1 MPLVSCPDCGH
12 LISTEAQTCPNCGA
26 SVAGRTPSDSA
37 AAIAPSGEPTASAYG
52 RIRVWDAYRTGW
64 DATWKYFGL
73 WLGVGVV
80 GVMLEVAAILT
91 LVGIILV
98 VPVLTWGVYRFVLN
112 TIDGDPQFNDLFA
125 GFRDYGLNLGR
136 MLALMII
143 YGALAQ
149 IPQLFTPAVNDTAGT
164 VLIGLALNLIAFLV
178 SMRLVFAF
186 FFVVDWREGPIQA
199 LKSSWAAT
207 GGQWLSVLAFNVV
220 GVGVLLLGTL
230 LFIVGFI
237 PALMIF
243 MASSAA
249 VYRQMVPQ
257 LGRAAS

>member
-26 SVAGRTPSDSA
+26 SVADRTPSDSA
-37 AAIAPSGEPTASAYG
+37 AATAPSGEPTASAYG
-52 RIRVWDAYRTGW
+52 RIRVGDAYRTGW
-64 DATWKYFGL
+64 DATWKYLGL

-98 VPVLTWGVYRFVLN
+98 VPVLTWVVYRFVLN

-125 GFRDYGLNLGR
+125 GFSDYGSKLGR

-164 VLIGLALNLIAFLV
+164 VLHRSRAESNRVPGLYAPCL
-178 SMRLVFAF
+178 R
-186 FFVVDWREGPIQA
+186 
-199 LKSSWAAT
+199 
-207 GGQWLSVLAFNVV
+207 
-220 GVGVLLLGTL
+220 VLLRRRLAGRPYPGAE
-230 LFIVGFI
+230 V
-237 PALMIF
+237 F
-243 MASSAA
+243 M
-249 VYRQMVPQ
+249 
-257 LGRAAS
+257 GRYWGDSG

>member
-1 MPLVSCPDCGH
+1 MPLVNCPDCGH

-26 SVAGRTPSDSA
+26 FVAGRTASDSV
-37 AAIAPSGEPTASAYG
+37 AAIAPSGESTASAYG
-52 RIRVWDAYRTGW
+52 RIRLGNAYRTGW
-64 DATWKYFGL
+64 DVTWKYLGL

-80 GVMLEVAAILT
+80 GIMLEVAAILT

-112 TIDGDPQFNDLFA
+112 TIDGDPQFSDLFA
-125 GFRDYGLNLGR
+125 GFNNYASNLGR

-149 IPQLFTPAVNDTAGT
+149 IPQLFTPAVTDNAGA

-178 SMRLVFAF
+178 SMRLAFAF

-220 GVGVLLLGTL
+220 GGGVLVLGTL
-230 LFIVGFI
+230 LFIVGLV

-243 MASSAA
+243 MAGSAA
-249 VYRQMVPQ
+249 VYRQMVPK
-257 LGRAAS
+257 LGGAAS

>member
-26 SVAGRTPSDSA
+26 SVAARTPSDSA

-112 TIDGDPQFNDLFA
+112 TIDDDPQFNDLFA

-149 IPQLFTPAVNDTAGT
+149 IPQLRPTSTPCWSRPSAC
-164 VLIGLALNLIAFLV
+164 
-178 SMRLVFAF
+178 R
-186 FFVVDWREGPIQA
+186 VVDLQLPGRGRSIPRVLRRSRRLAARSQA
-199 LKSSWAAT
+199 
-207 GGQWLSVLAFNVV
+207 
-220 GVGVLLLGTL
+220 
-230 LFIVGFI
+230 
-237 PALMIF
+237 
-243 MASSAA
+243 
-249 VYRQMVPQ
+249 R
-257 LGRAAS
+257 

>member
-1 MPLVSCPDCGH
+1 
-12 LISTEAQTCPNCGA
+12 
-26 SVAGRTPSDSA
+26 
-37 AAIAPSGEPTASAYG
+37 
-52 RIRVWDAYRTGW
+52 
-64 DATWKYFGL
+64 
-73 WLGVGVV
+73 
-80 GVMLEVAAILT
+80 MLEVAAILT

-125 GFRDYGLNLGR
+125 GFSDYGLNLGR

-249 VYRQMVPQ
+249 VYRQMVLQARPRGELS
-257 LGRAAS
+257 LGNRVTLDEKTRRGRVSAHACPSQEGARGVSRWGREPSAPRTS